1 MAFSAELID
10 VHKRAGAS
18 RALTDVNIGVPSGD
32 VTVLHGG
39 ARSGKTAVVR
49 LISGLDRA
57 DHGAVLV
64 GGKAMSGASGRA
76 LRRLQRS
83 MAVMLQGG
91 PSDSCGLFDSASIF
105 ENLAFPLRESGHV
118 AARRIDALALDY
130 LERAG
135 LAQVA
140 SEKPAVL
147 SPAMRK
153 RVALVRALAM
163 HAPLVVLDE
172 PDGHADPAELE
183 TVCRLI
189 EQEREERCNT
199 YLVTTRNSALAARLG
214 HHVVSL
220 DDGCVVETSAVYA

>member
-18 RALTDVNIGVPSGD
+18 RALRDVNIGVPSGD

-39 ARSGKTAVVR
+39 ARAGKTAVVR
-49 LISGLDRA
+49 LLAGLDRA

-64 GGKAMSGASGRA
+64 GGKAVSGASGRA

-91 PSDSCGLFDSASIF
+91 ESDSCGLFDSATIF

-118 AARRIDALALDY
+118 AARRVDDLVLDY
-130 LERAG
+130 LGRAG
-135 LAQVA
+135 VGHLAN
-140 SEKPAVL
+140 ERPPVL

-163 HAPLVVLDE
+163 HAPLGGARRARRPRRPRRARGDLQADRAGAQRALQHV
-172 PDGHADPAELE
+172 PDHDPQLVA
-183 TVCRLI
+183 CR
-189 EQEREERCNT
+189 
-199 YLVTTRNSALAARLG
+199 AARAPRR
-214 HHVVSL
+214 
-220 DDGCVVETSAVYA
+220 DAR